1 LDNGHPF
8 VLLRLSLFS
17 LALYLSEMVVVG
29 IVDLMQ
35 DF

>member
-1 LDNGHPF
+1 LANGHPF

-17 LALYLSEMVVVG
+17 LVLYLLEMVVVG
-29 IVDLMQ
+29 LVDLMQ